1 MNLSSLAQNLRGP
14 WMIHPQQAAAMLP
27 LVRGILSGNL
37 AELDN
42 AERKEAKKVSCAEF
56 YAGDKQQ
63 LNPYTDKSVYVT
75 YLDGTMTKYGSCYS
89 YGTREIANELLE
101 ADKDP
106 DIIGHIIVADSGGGA
121 ADSVPELASAI
132 KQLSKPIVSFIDGMA
147 ASACIYAISY
157 TQKIIAH
164 QAFDQVGC
172 IGTMITV
179 SGWPKVRRDA
189 DGYVQVRIYADQSAD
204 KNADYEAALEGNTQ
218 IIKEELLNPL
228 CQAFIDDMKENRPSA
243 SEDQLTGKTY
253 FAKDVVGTLIDAIG
267 SFEDAI
273 QAVVDLAA
281 AQESN
286 NQTSET
292 MAKYPKLESIPELEE
307 QVYAEDGSTILQE
320 CQLEAIEQALTT
332 PRAEENE
339 LQSQV
344 DTLKAEHAA
353 EISNLQ
359 ESITS
364 KNAQIEQKDARI
376 SELETAL
383 AAAIAKNEEEAPAG
397 VHTESDPANN
407 VEGSSPAKTWDEAA
421 NACREFLNRNK

>member
-1 MNLSSLAQNLRGP
+1 
-14 WMIHPQQAAAMLP
+14 MIHPQQAAAMLP

-37 AELDN
+37 ASLDN
-42 AERKEAKKVSCAEF
+42 AERKEAKKVSCADF
-56 YAGDKQQ
+56 YVGSSKQV
-63 LNPYTDKSVYVT
+63 NPYTDKSVYVT
-75 YLDGTMTKYGSCYS
+75 YLDGTMTKHGSCYS
-89 YGTREIANELLE
+89 YGTREIAQELLE

-106 DIIGHIIVADSGGGA
+106 EIIGHIIVADSGGGA
-121 ADSVPELASAI
+121 ADSVPELSSAI
-132 KQLSKPIVSFIDGMA
+132 KQLTKPIVSYIDGMA

-179 SGWPKVRRDA
+179 SGWPKLRRDA
-189 DGYVQVRIYADQSAD
+189 DGYVQVRVYADQSAE

-218 IIKEELLNPL
+218 IIKEDLLNPL
-228 CQAFIDDMKENRPSA
+228 CQAFIDDMKANRPGA
-243 SEDQLTGKTY
+243 SDDQLTGKTY
-253 FAKDVVGTLIDAIG
+253 FAKDVVGSLIDSIG

-273 QAVVDLAA
+273 QAVIDLAA
-281 AQESN
+281 AVEDPN
-286 NQTSET
+286 TNTSEK

-332 PRAEENE
+332 PRAEENA
-339 LQSQV
+339 LQSQM

-353 EISNLQ
+353 EVSKLT
-359 ESITS
+359 ETITD
-364 KNAQIEQKDARI
+364 KNAQIEQKEARI

-383 AAAIAKNEEEAPAG
+383 AAAIAKNEEEAPAS
-397 VHTESDPANN
+397 VHADSDPANK
-407 VEGSSPAKTWDEAA
+407 VDEYAPAKNFNEAA
-421 NACREFLNRNK
+421 EACREFLNRKK